1 MSSFSAGRRLQHR
14 KPLPG
19 DRARARQYL
28 LSSAMLVSQRRIVA
42 MSLED
47 LEL

>member
-1 MSSFSAGRRLQHR
+1 MASFQRGRRLQHR
-14 KPLPG
+14 KPLP
-19 DRARARQYL
+19 DHPARARQYL

-42 MSLED
+42 TSLED